1 MSLVFRLLL
10 SLQLEIINYFILEIS
25 SIDPLICLLSVAT
38 TAEPF
43 FIGIST
49 KVVVCLIIMCV
60 LLLCSAMASSSETAY
75 FSLQPNDINEL
86 ESSSNRNEQ
95 LVLEIRQKP
104 KTLLVTILITNNLV
118 NISIT
123 ILSTYIM
130 NMMFNLAVNQI
141 AAFILNV
148 VVVTSLILLVGEM
161 IPKVYAS
168 KKAKS
173 IAIMMAPILKVLTV
187 VFKPLSK
194 IFVSSTSFI
203 DKRLVKKTGTISL
216 SDLSTAVDITTEDGS
231 SPEEK
236 NMLKGIATFGEK
248 EVSEIMR
255 ARVNMFSISMET
267 TFEELMPQII
277 DKGFSRIPV
286 FDKDLDDVKGML
298 YVKDLL
304 PHLDDNNFAWQKLIR
319 PVFFVPENKKINDL
333 FQDFRAKKIHIA
345 IVVDEYGGTS
355 GLVTLE
361 DIVEEIVGDISDE
374 FDKEPENDLYKKVDN
389 ETYIFKAQISII
401 DFCRVFGID
410 DDYFEEIEGE
420 SDTLAGMILEI
431 EGRIPEV
438 GFKCSYND
446 FTFEIVEADNKRIIK
461 IKVIYNN
468 SDNE

>member
-1 MSLVFRLLL
+1 MELSSL
-10 SLQLEIINYFILEIS
+10 
-25 SIDPLICLLSVAT
+25 DPLICLLSIA
-38 TAEPF
+38 TAESF
-43 FIGIST
+43 FIGISV
-49 KVVVCLIIMCV
+49 KALICIIIMCV

-130 NMMFNLAVNQI
+130 NMMFNLTVNPV
-141 AAFILNV
+141 AAFFLNV

-173 IAIMMAPILKVLTV
+173 IAIIMAPVLNV
-187 VFKPLSK
+187 LIKIFKPLSAV
-194 IFVSSTSFI
+194 FVSSTSFI
-203 DKRLVKKTGTISL
+203 DRKLVKKTGTISF
-216 SDLSTAVDITTEDGS
+216 SDLSTAVDIATEEGS
-231 SPEEK
+231 TIEEK
-236 NMLKGIATFGEK
+236 NMLKGIASFGEK

-255 ARVNMFSISMET
+255 PRVNMFSLSMET
-267 TFEELMPQII
+267 TFEELMPQVV

-286 FDKDLDDVKGML
+286 YDKDLDDVKGML

-304 PHLDDNNFAWQKLIR
+304 PHLDKNDFKWQELIR

-333 FQDFRAKKIHIA
+333 FQDFRTKKIHIA

-374 FDKEPENDLYKKVDN
+374 FDKEPENDNYKKIDN
-389 ETYIFKAQISII
+389 NTYIFKAQISII
-401 DFCRVFGID
+401 DFCRVFAID
-410 DDYFEEIEGE
+410 DDYFKEVEGE
-420 SDTLAGMILEI
+420 SDTLAGMILEM

-438 GFKCSYND
+438 GFRCVYQS
-446 FTFEIVEADNKRIIK
+446 FTFEVVESDKKHIVK
-461 IKVIYNN
+461 IKVIYK
-468 SDNE
+468 NEN

>member
-1 MSLVFRLLL
+1 M
-10 SLQLEIINYFILEIS
+10 EIA
-25 SIDPLICLLSVAT
+25 SIDPLICLLTTT
-38 TAEPF
+38 TADPF
-43 FIGIST
+43 FIGISA
-49 KVVVCLIIMCV
+49 KAIICLILLCG

-86 ESSSNRNEQ
+86 ESSSKRNEQ

-123 ILSTYIM
+123 IFSTYIM
-130 NMMFNLAVNQI
+130 NMMFNLSVNPI

-148 VVVTSLILLVGEM
+148 VIVTSLILLVGEM

-173 IAIMMAPILKVLTV
+173 IAIMMAPVLKALIVI
-187 VFKPLSK
+187 FKPLSK

-203 DKRLVKKTGTISL
+203 DKKLAKKTCTISL

-248 EVSEIMR
+248 EVSDIMKP
-255 ARVNMFSISMET
+255 RVNMFSLSMET
-267 TFEELMPQII
+267 TFDELMPQII

-286 FDKDLDDVKGML
+286 YDKDLDDVKGML

-304 PHLDDNNFAWQKLIR
+304 PHLEENNFAWQNLIR

-333 FQDFRAKKIHIA
+333 FQDFRTKKIHIA

-374 FDKEPENDLYKKVDN
+374 FDKEPENEYYKKIDN
-389 ETYIFKAQISII
+389 ETYIFKAQVSIV
-401 DFCRVFGID
+401 DFCKVFEID

-420 SDTLAGMILEI
+420 SDTLAGMILEL
-431 EGRIPEV
+431 EGRIPEI

-446 FTFEIVEADNKRIIK
+446 FSFEIVEADKKRIIK
-461 IKVIYNN
+461 IKVTRK
-468 SDNE
+468 NEE

>member
-1 MSLVFRLLL
+1 M
-10 SLQLEIINYFILEIS
+10 EIA
-25 SIDPLICLLSVAT
+25 SIDPLICLLTVVN
-38 TAEPF
+38 AEPF
-43 FIGIST
+43 FIGISAE
-49 KVVVCLIIMCV
+49 VVMCLILMCG

-86 ESSSNRNEQ
+86 ESSSKRNEQ

-104 KTLLVTILITNNLV
+104 KTLLVTILIANNLV

-123 ILSTYIM
+123 IFSTYIM
-130 NMMFNLAVNQI
+130 NMMFNLAVNPV

-168 KKAKS
+168 KKAKT
-173 IAIMMAPILKVLTV
+173 IAVMMAPVLKALIVI
-187 VFKPLSK
+187 FKPLSK

-203 DKRLVKKTGTISL
+203 DKKLVKKTGTITL

-248 EVSEIMR
+248 EVSDIMR
-255 ARVNMFSISMET
+255 PRVNMFSVSIET
-267 TFEELMPQII
+267 AFDELMPMII

-304 PHLDDNNFAWQKLIR
+304 PHLEEKNFSWQNLIR

-374 FDKEPENDLYKKVDN
+374 FDKEPENDNYKKVDDA
-389 ETYIFKAQISII
+389 TYIFKAQISLV
-401 DFCRVFGID
+401 DFCKVFEID
-410 DDYFEEIEGE
+410 DNYFEEIEGE

-438 GFKCSYND
+438 GFNYSYKN
-446 FTFEIVEADNKRIIK
+446 FTFEITDADNKHIIK
-461 IKVIYNN
+461 IKVVYK
-468 SDNE
+468 NEK

>member
-1 MSLVFRLLL
+1 
-10 SLQLEIINYFILEIS
+10 
-25 SIDPLICLLSVAT
+25 
-38 TAEPF
+38 
-43 FIGIST
+43 
-49 KVVVCLIIMCV
+49 MCG

-86 ESSSNRNEQ
+86 ELSSKRNEQ

-104 KTLLVTILITNNLV
+104 KTLLVTILIFNNLV

-123 ILSTYIM
+123 IFSTYIM
-130 NMMFNLAVNQI
+130 NMMFNLAANPI
-141 AAFILNV
+141 LAFVLNV
-148 VVVTSLILLVGEM
+148 LVVTSLILLFGEM

-173 IAIMMAPILKVLTV
+173 IAVMMAPVLKVLIV
-187 VFKPLSK
+187 LFKPLSK

-203 DKRLVKKTGTISL
+203 DKKLVKKSGSISL
-216 SDLSTAVDITTEDGS
+216 SDLSTAVDITTEDSS

-236 NMLKGIATFGEK
+236 NMLKGIASFGEK
-248 EVSEIMR
+248 EVSDIMK
-255 ARVNMFSISMET
+255 ARVNMFSVSMDT
-267 TFEELMPQII
+267 SFEELMPQII

-286 FDKDLDDVKGML
+286 YDRDLDDVKGML

-304 PHLDDNNFAWQKLIR
+304 PYIDEKDFSWQTLIR

-333 FQDFRAKKIHIA
+333 FQDFRTKKIHIA

-374 FDKEPENDLYKKVDN
+374 FDKEPENEYYKKIDN
-389 ETYIFKAQISII
+389 ETYIFKAQISMV
-401 DFCRVFGID
+401 DFCKVFEID
-410 DDYFEEIEGE
+410 DDYFEEVEGE

-431 EGRIPEV
+431 EGRIPEA
-438 GFKCSYND
+438 GFKCSYGD
-446 FTFEIVEADNKRIIK
+446 FTFEIVESDKKHIIK
-461 IKVIYNN
+461 IKVTRK
-468 SDNE
+468 DEE

>member
-1 MSLVFRLLL
+1 M
-10 SLQLEIINYFILEIS
+10 EIS
-25 SIDPLICLLSVAT
+25 SIDPLICLLANTS
-38 TAEPF
+38 PF
-43 FIGIST
+43 FKGISVE
-49 KVVVCLIIMCV
+49 VVFCLLLLFA

-86 ESSSNRNEQ
+86 ESSSSRNEK

-104 KTLLVTILITNNLV
+104 KTLLITILITNNLV
-118 NISIT
+118 NITIT
-123 ILSTYIM
+123 IFSTYIM
-130 NMMFNLAVNQI
+130 NMMFNMAVNPI

-148 VVVTSLILLVGEM
+148 IVVTSLILLVGEM

-173 IAIMMAPILKVLTV
+173 IAVMMAPILKVLIV

-203 DKRLVKKTGTISL
+203 DNKLVKKTSPISL
-216 SDLSTAVDITTEDGS
+216 SDLSTAVDIATEEGS
-231 SPEEK
+231 TPEEK

-248 EVSEIMR
+248 EVSDIMR
-255 ARVNMFSISMET
+255 PRINMFSVSMDTE
-267 TFEELMPQII
+267 FGDLMTQVVE
-277 DKGFSRIPV
+277 KGFSRIPV
-286 FDKDLDDVKGML
+286 YDKDLDDVKGML

-304 PHLDDNNFAWQKLIR
+304 PYVEEKEFAWQNLLR

-374 FDKEPENDLYKKVDN
+374 FDKEPENEYYKKIDAD
-389 ETYIFKAQISII
+389 TFIFKAQISNV
-401 DFCRVFGID
+401 DFCKVVGVD
-410 DDYFEEIEGE
+410 DNYFEEIEGE
-420 SDTLAGMILEI
+420 SDTLAGMILEM
-431 EGRIPEV
+431 EGRIPEA
-438 GFKCSYND
+438 GFKCSYRE
-446 FTFEIVEADNKRIIK
+446 FVFEIVESDKKHIIK
-461 IKVIYNN
+461 IKVIRK
-468 SDNE
+468 DE

>member
-1 MSLVFRLLL
+1 
-10 SLQLEIINYFILEIS
+10 
-25 SIDPLICLLSVAT
+25 
-38 TAEPF
+38 
-43 FIGIST
+43 
-49 KVVVCLIIMCV
+49 MCV

-75 FSLQPNDINEL
+75 FSLQPNDINEM
-86 ESSSNRNEQ
+86 ESSQNRSEH

-118 NISIT
+118 NITIT
-123 ILSTYIM
+123 IFSTYIM
-130 NMMFNLAVNQI
+130 NMMFNLAVNPV
-141 AAFILNV
+141 AAFVLNV
-148 VVVTSLILLVGEM
+148 LVVTSLILLVGEM

-173 IAIMMAPILKVLTV
+173 IAIMMAPILKVLIV
-187 VFKPLSK
+187 IFKPLSE
-194 IFVSSTSFI
+194 IFVASTSFI
-203 DKRLVKKTGTISL
+203 DKKLVKKTGSISL

-236 NMLKGIATFGEK
+236 NMLKGIASFGEK
-248 EVSEIMR
+248 EVSDIMR
-255 ARVNMFSISMET
+255 PRVNMFSVSMET
-267 TFEELMPQII
+267 SFEEMMPQII
-277 DKGFSRIPV
+277 DRGFSRIPV
-286 FDKDLDDVKGML
+286 YDKDLDDVKGML

-304 PHLDDNNFAWQKLIR
+304 PHLEEKNFKWQDLIR

-374 FDKEPENDLYKKVDN
+374 FDKEPENDNYKKID
-389 ETYIFKAQISII
+389 ETTYIFRAQISII
-401 DFCRVFGID
+401 DFCKVFEID

-420 SDTLAGMILEI
+420 SDTLAGLILEI

-438 GFKCSYND
+438 GFKCD
-446 FTFEIVEADNKRIIK
+446 FRKFTFEIVEADNKHIIK
-461 IKVIYNN
+461 IKVIRK
-468 SDNE
+468 DEE

>member
-1 MSLVFRLLL
+1 MLTL
-10 SLQLEIINYFILEIS
+10 S
-25 SIDPLICLLSVAT
+25 AT
-38 TAEPF
+38 EPF
-43 FIGIST
+43 FIGVSA
-49 KVVVCLIIMCV
+49 KVVFCLILMCA

-86 ESSSNRNEQ
+86 ESSQNHNEQ

-104 KTLLVTILITNNLV
+104 KTLLVTILIFNNLV

-123 ILSTYIM
+123 IFSTYIM
-130 NMMFNLAVNQI
+130 SMMFNLEVNPI

-148 VVVTSLILLVGEM
+148 IVVTSLILLVGEM

-173 IAIMMAPILKVLTV
+173 IAVLMAPILKVLILI
-187 VFKPLSK
+187 FKPLSNV
-194 IFVSSTSFI
+194 FVSSTSFI
-203 DKRLVKKTGTISL
+203 DKKLVKKTGSISL
-216 SDLSTAVDITTEDGS
+216 SDLSTAVDIATEEGS

-248 EVSEIMR
+248 EVSDIMR
-255 ARVNMFSISMET
+255 PRVNMFSVSLET
-267 TFEELMPQII
+267 DFEELMKQVV

-286 FDKDLDDVKGML
+286 YDKDLDDVKGIL

-304 PHLDDNNFAWQKLIR
+304 PYIDEKDFAWQKLLR
-319 PVFFVPENKKINDL
+319 PAFFVPENKKINDL

-374 FDKEPENDLYKKVDN
+374 FDKEPENDNYKKIDN
-389 ETYIFKAQISII
+389 ETYIFKAQISIV
-401 DFCRVFGID
+401 DFCKVFGIN

-420 SDTLAGMILEI
+420 SDTLAGIILEL
-431 EGRIPEV
+431 EGRIPET
-438 GFKCSYND
+438 GFKCSYKE
-446 FTFEIVEADNKRIIK
+446 FTFEIVESDNKHIIK
-461 IKVIYNN
+461 IKVIRKDENI
-468 SDNE
+468 

>member
-1 MSLVFRLLL
+1 
-10 SLQLEIINYFILEIS
+10 
-25 SIDPLICLLSVAT
+25 
-38 TAEPF
+38 
-43 FIGIST
+43 
-49 KVVVCLIIMCV
+49 MCG

-86 ESSSNRNEQ
+86 ESSSKRNEQ

-104 KTLLVTILITNNLV
+104 KTLLVTILIANNLV

-123 ILSTYIM
+123 IFSTYIM
-130 NMMFNLAVNQI
+130 NMLFNLSVNPI

-161 IPKVYAS
+161 IPKVYAA

-173 IAIMMAPILKVLTV
+173 IAIMMAPVLKALIVI
-187 VFKPLSK
+187 FKPLSK

-203 DKRLVKKTGTISL
+203 DKKLVKKTGTISL
-216 SDLSTAVDITTEDGS
+216 SDLSTAVDITTEDSS

-248 EVSEIMR
+248 EVSDIMR
-255 ARVNMFSISMET
+255 PRVNMFSISMET

-286 FDKDLDDVKGML
+286 YDKDLDDVKGML

-304 PHLDDNNFAWQKLIR
+304 PHLEENGFAWQNLIR

-374 FDKEPENDLYKKVDN
+374 FDKEPENEYYKKIDN
-389 ETYIFKAQISII
+389 GTYIFKAQISIV
-401 DFCRVFGID
+401 DFCKVFEID

-438 GFKCSYND
+438 GFKCSYKD
-446 FTFEIVEADNKRIIK
+446 FTFEIVEADKKRIIK
-461 IKVIYNN
+461 IKVTRK
-468 SDNE
+468 NEE